1 MLPRALRLVTV
12 RGIEVRVDPW
22 LAPLALLLAW
32 TFARRL
38 APGLG
43 LVAAGLVGIAVTLG
57 LLASVLV
64 HELGHALE
72 ARHRGLVVDGITLMA
87 LGGAT
92 AIHERDQRPRDE
104 FAVAAIGPWLS
115 VTLAAAFGLVATAVG
130 QAPLPAAVA
139 VPVGAVAGILGWTN
153 LSLAA
158 FNLLPGAPLDGGRV
172 LRAVVWRVTGDRGR
186 AVRVST
192 RIGRLIG
199 ASLVG
204 VGAWWVAS
212 DPAAIVSG
220 AWTAVVGAFL
230 WNGAGMERRHQD
242 LRALLSAT
250 RVADLWDHRPSA
262 VDADLP
268 LDRLVPESLPPG
280 TAHLPVVRGG
290 AVVGALA
297 LDDLARLHPTDR
309 ALRRAVDLAV
319 PLDDLPRVDRG
330 ADVATLLAALEGDR
344 TLAVLTAPP
353 TQGAGGSTGAGG
365 GGEDGGADHVPVD
378 VVDRR
383 AVLAAIGAREGARR
397 RAGRSGRGRRGGPR

>member
-12 RGIEVRVDPW
+12 RGIEVRVDPL

-43 LVAAGLVGIAVTLG
+43 VVSAGLVGIAVTVG

-115 VTLAAAFGLVATAVG
+115 VTLAAAFGIVATAVG
-130 QAPLPAAVA
+130 QAPLPPTVA

-204 VGAWWVAS
+204 IGAWWVAS
-212 DPAAIVSG
+212 DPAALVSG
-220 AWTAVVGAFL
+220 AWTAIVGAFL
-230 WNGAGMERRHQD
+230 WNGAGMERRQQD
-242 LRALLSAT
+242 LRALLAST
-250 RVADLWDHRPSA
+250 RVTELWDHRPSA

-268 LDRLVPESLPPG
+268 LDRLVPEPLPPG
-280 TAHLPVVRGG
+280 TAHLPVVRDG

-297 LDDLARLHPTDR
+297 LDALARLHPTDR
-309 ALRRAVDLAV
+309 ALRRAADLAV

-344 TLAVLTAPP
+344 TVAVLTAAPAVQGGGRAGA
-353 TQGAGGSTGAGG
+353 TDGAGDAV
-365 GGEDGGADHVPVD
+365 AVD

-383 AVLAAIGAREGARR
+383 AVLAAVGAREGARR
-397 RAGRSGRGRRGGPR
+397 RAGRSGRGRRGGRR